1 MIRETL
7 RRAPIIYEVGD
18 ISVEELLL
26 LYKRMLLSRLIEER
40 MLKLLRQGKITKWF
54 SGIGQE
60 AVAVSVATALH
71 PDDFILPLH
80 RNLGIFISRDIPL
93 WKLFAQWLGKKEG
106 FTKGRDRSFHFGTL
120 EHKIIGMISHLGSM
134 LGVSDG
140 IALAEKL
147 KNTGQISAAFIGD
160 GGANEGD
167 VHEAMNL
174 AAVWKLPVI
183 FMLENNG
190 YALST
195 PVNEQYVGESLVKRA
210 EGYGM
215 KGIRIDGNNVL
226 EVYKTLKKISEE
238 IRKNPEPVLIEAI
251 TFRMRGH
258 EEASGTKYVPK
269 DLMKDWQQRDPLLN
283 YEKFL
288 IENNYISST
297 DVEETRKKYNELI
310 LKEWQKAYSLPP
322 VKSSEEEELADVYEP
337 APAPKLPKQNAPAK
351 KLRFVDAISEA
362 LEQAMQEIPDLVIMG
377 QDVAEYGGV
386 FKVTQGFVEKFGK
399 EKVRNTPLCEAAVV
413 GAGLGLALRKIP
425 NVVEMQFSDFVSEA
439 FNQIVNNLAKTR
451 YRWNEPVNVTVRMP
465 TGAGVSGGPF
475 HSQSTEGWFAHVPGL
490 KIVYPSNPYD
500 AKGLLIASLL
510 DPNPVM
516 YYEHK
521 FLYRSIT
528 GEVPEEFYSLP
539 LGKARI
545 EQEGEDISVITYGLG
560 VHYAKEIAS
569 KIKDASIEI
578 LDLRTLLPY
587 DKETILNSVKKTGK
601 ALILYEDTLTY
612 GIGAEIAAFIT
623 ENAFEYLDAPVLRVA
638 SLDTPVPFAKPLED
652 LFLPKQRFEKKL
664 RELLEY

>member
-7 RRAPIIYEVGD
+7 RHSPIKYNTENL
-18 ISVEELLL
+18 SSEELML

-40 MLKLLRQGKITKWF
+40 MLKLLRQGKVSKWF

-60 AVAVSVATALH
+60 AVAVSVGSAL
-71 PDDFILPLH
+71 DKNDFILPLH
-80 RNLGIFISRDIPL
+80 RNLGVFISREIPL
-93 WKLFAQWLGKKEG
+93 WKLFAQWQGKKEG

-120 EHKIIGMISHLGSM
+120 EYKIIGMISHLGSM
-134 LGVSDG
+134 LGVADG

-147 KNTGQISAAFIGD
+147 KNTGQIATVFIGD

-174 AAVWKLPVI
+174 AAVWKLPVV

-195 PVNEQYVGESLVKRA
+195 PVKEQYIGESLVKRA

-226 EVYKTLKKISEE
+226 EVYQTLKKVSEE

-269 DLMKDWQQRDPLLN
+269 DLMKDWAERDPVLN
-283 YEKFL
+283 FEKFL
-288 IENNYISST
+288 VEKNYLSRA
-297 DVEETRKKYNELI
+297 DVEEIKKTYNELI
-310 LKEWQKAYSLPP
+310 LSEWQKAFALPP
-322 VKSSEEEELADVYEP
+322 VKSSEQEELQDVY
-337 APAPKLPKQNAPAK
+337 APSPKPDFPKTKKTK
-351 KLRFVDAISEA
+351 KLRLVDAVSEG
-362 LEQAMQEIPDLVIMG
+362 LEQAMEQIPDLVIMG

-386 FKVTQGFVEKFGK
+386 FKVTQGFIEKFGK
-399 EKVRNTPLCEAAVV
+399 QRVRNTPLCEAAVI

-439 FNQIVNNLAKTR
+439 FNQIVNNLAKTH
-451 YRWNEPVNVTVRMP
+451 YRWNESVNVTVRMP

-490 KIVYPSNPYD
+490 KLVYPSNPYD
-500 AKGLLIASLL
+500 AKGLLIASIL

-516 YYEHK
+516 FYEHK
-521 FLYRSIT
+521 FLYRSVT

-539 LGKARI
+539 IGKARI
-545 EQEGEDISVITYGLG
+545 EQEGNEVSVITYGLG
-560 VHYAKEIAS
+560 VHYAKEIA
-569 KIKDASIEI
+569 KKFKETSIEI

-587 DKETILNSVKKTGK
+587 DKEAILKSVKKTGK
-601 ALILYEDTLTY
+601 VIILYEDTFTY
-612 GIGAEIAAFIT
+612 GIGAEISAFIT
-623 ENAFEYLDAPVLRVA
+623 ENAFEFLDAPVMRVA
-638 SLDTPVPFAKPLED
+638 SLDTPVPFAKSLEE

-664 RELLEY
+664 QELLEY